1 MTDRH
6 PLVLKWA
13 IEHARARDLF
23 DRGKGPHVWGFNNL
37 DFRQHRLLSRIFF
50 AVEKDGVVPGSFGY
64 PEFHFVYQG
73 MIFFASLGPIDRYSR
88 NAKTKLRFV
97 IYDPNVDEPAVH
109 SEWLDDPILL
119 EDRIPEIA
127 AGIVAVARAVARA
140 IREKFK
146 SALDAK
152 LLRVLDGLKRLEA
165 LADDSSTARSDPRTF
180 EALVEMAERHWKAVL
195 VRHFLRALS
204 KTITDGTVE
213 IAGHSLDDWMTWAAA
228 KTDAFDPLVQGAENI
243 FAKVVKF

>member
-13 IEHARARDLF
+13 IEHARARALF

-50 AVEKDGVVPGSFGY
+50 AVEKDGVMPDSFGY

-73 MIFFASLGPIDRYSR
+73 MIIFASLGPIDRYSH
-88 NAKTKLRFV
+88 NAKTRLRFV
-97 IYDPNVDEPAVH
+97 IYDPNMDEPAVH
-109 SEWLDDPILL
+109 SEWSDDHILL
-119 EDRIPEIA
+119 ENSIPEIS
-127 AGIVAVARAVARA
+127 AGIVVTARAVFRA
-140 IREKFK
+140 YREKLK
-146 SALDAK
+146 SALDAE
-152 LLRVLDGLKRLEA
+152 LLRVLDGLKRLET
-165 LADDSSTARSDPRTF
+165 LAVDSFAARSDPRTF

-213 IAGHSLDDWMTWAAA
+213 VAGHSLDDWMTWAAA
-228 KTDAFDPLVQGAENI
+228 KTDAFDPLVQGAANI